1 MSLIFTQGDTG
12 PDLNGVIHAQ
22 DDPGSPS
29 NLTDATVR
37 FQMRLSEGHRYK
49 VNAVATIIDEVT
61 GAVRYAWGSNDLAH
75 HGVFDAQFEVTY
87 PGGKVITTQPPVE
100 LTVRRQ

>member
-22 DDPGSPS
+22 DDPSTPS
-29 NLTDATVR
+29 DLTGASVR
-37 FQMRLSEGHRYK
+37 FQMRLSEGNRYK
-49 VNAVATIIDEVT
+49 VNAAATIIDEVT
-61 GAVRYAWGSNDLAH
+61 GVVRYAWGATDLAH

-87 PGGKVITTQPPVE
+87 PGGKIVTTQPPVE

>member
-1 MSLIFTQGDTG
+1 MSLTFTQGDTG

-22 DDPGSPS
+22 DDPSTPS
-29 NLTDATVR
+29 DLTDATVR
-37 FQMRLSEGHRYK
+37 FQMRLPEGHRYK
-49 VNAVATIIDEVT
+49 VNAVATITNAVA
-61 GAVRYAWGSNDLAH
+61 GAVRYAWGATDLAH

-87 PGGKVITTQPPVE
+87 PGGKVVTTQPPVE